1 MECRGKCYPARMELR
16 WVQAAHVI
24 GVVLWI
30 SGLTAIYWMLR
41 FHDHAPKESHEKL
54 ILMERSMAMSTD
66 IAATIAIVC
75 GVWLAIE
82 RHYFTTSG
90 NGWLHI
96 KLTAVVL
103 GILSVH
109 GLLRARIKRYS
120 RGELKPVPTWVWSM
134 LLAGMTLAILAVE
147 TRLKF

>member
-1 MECRGKCYPARMELR
+1 MGCRAKCYLR
-16 WVQAAHVI
+16 SMSPETLLWVQAGHVI

-41 FHDHAPKESHEKL
+41 FHDHAPKETHEKL
-54 ILMERSMAMSTD
+54 VLMERSMALSTD

-82 RHYFTTSG
+82 RHYFTTPG
-90 NGWLHI
+90 NAWLHI

-109 GLLRARIKRYS
+109 
-120 RGELKPVPTWVWSM
+120 
-134 LLAGMTLAILAVE
+134 
-147 TRLKF
+147 

>member
-1 MECRGKCYPARMELR
+1 MEIQ
-16 WVQAAHVI
+16 WVIAAHLI

-41 FHDHAPKESHEKL
+41 FHDHAPKETHEKL

-66 IAATIAIVC
+66 IAAAIAIGC
-75 GVWLAIE
+75 GVWIAIE

-90 NGWLHI
+90 NSWLHI

-120 RGELKPVPTWVWSM
+120 RGQLKPVPTWVWSM
-134 LLAGMTLAILAVE
+134 LLAGVTIAIVAVS
-147 TRLKF
+147 TRFKF

>member
-1 MECRGKCYPARMELR
+1 MSLSELL

-30 SGLTAIYWMLR
+30 SGLTSIYWMLR
-41 FHDHAPKESHEKL
+41 FHDHAPKETHEKL
-54 ILMERSMAMSTD
+54 ILMERSMALATD
-66 IAATIAIVC
+66 IAAAITIAC

-82 RHYFTTSG
+82 RHYFTTPG
-90 NGWLHI
+90 NAWLHI

-109 GLLRARIKRYS
+109 GILRARIKRYS
-120 RGELKPVPTWVWSM
+120 RGQLKPVPTWVWSM
-134 LLAGMTLAILAVE
+134 LLAGVTISILAVE